1 MKSHLLLFGLTS
13 ALATGFVSC
22 VDNDYDLSDIDT
34 TTRLTVN
41 DLVVPVNIDEVE
53 LGDIITFDDDSRIK
67 VVEIGGK
74 TFYALTETGTFS
86 SDPIHIKNVTAHA
99 PGLDP
104 TTRTLRQVVDENRMR
119 GRAAS
124 VSGNVATY
132 EIEHM
137 GNDFTYSAFEVDEAI
152 VDLDAAKTETM
163 HFRIHLDCLN
173 LDENVKSINFTDLTI
188 QLPKGLT
195 ASTNDGSYNP
205 RTGLWIIP
213 TFHVNG
219 KSAEAIL
226 TSTAIDFKAND
237 TEINSQRDF
246 IFHSEFK
253 VLSGL
258 LTVTTAEGH
267 TLPPTLE
274 FRASY
279 ALDDIKVK
287 SFSGTLNYNING
299 MSIDPVDLS
308 DLPEFLSGEG
318 TSILLANPQLY
329 IGLNNPVAGE
339 RLNYRAGISIT
350 AKRDNYRDLVFPM
363 DNGTFAVGYNH
374 GITGPYNFVL
384 APSDKDLNTPAK
396 YAANLS
402 FQRYTALS
410 DMLAIPEADA
420 SQTLPKQLVVSV
432 VEPGI
437 PTQDVE
443 DFDLGVDLPGVD
455 GSYEFVA
462 PLNLEPGSQITY
474 SERRDGWNDEDLDAV
489 VISRLSLTAT
499 AVNNT
504 PLTATLVAYPID
516 VNGNVINDVEIKSNI
531 LGADSSTDVVIEMTG
546 EVRHLDGVIF
556 KATVHPGDDNRV
568 LEPSQTIKL
577 SNIRARVTGYYEKEL

>member
-1 MKSHLLLFGLTS
+1 MKSHVLLGLTT

-53 LGDIITFDDDSRIK
+53 LGDIITYDDDSRIK

-74 TFYALTETGTFS
+74 SFYALTETGTFS
-86 SDPIHIKNVTAHA
+86 SDKIHINSVTADA
-99 PGLDP
+99 PVLAP
-104 TTRTLRQVVDENRMR
+104 TTRTLQQVIDESQMR

-124 VSGNVATY
+124 VTGNVATY
-132 EIEHM
+132 EIENM
-137 GNDFTYSAFEVDEAI
+137 GNNFTYSAFEVDEAI
-152 VDLDAAKTETM
+152 VDLDAAKTEPM
-163 HFRIHLDCLN
+163 NFRIHLDCLN
-173 LDENVKSINFTDLTI
+173 LDESVKSIDFTDLII

-195 ASTNDGSYNP
+195 ATTNNGSYNST
-205 RTGLWIIP
+205 TGLWIIP
-213 TFHVNG
+213 VFHVNG
-219 KSAEAIL
+219 KSADAML
-226 TSTAIDFKAND
+226 SATAIDFKANNAK
-237 TEINSQRDF
+237 INNQRNF
-246 IFHSEFK
+246 IFNSKFM
-253 VLSGL
+253 VQSGL
-258 LTVTTAEGH
+258 LTVTNAEGH

-279 ALDDIKVK
+279 TLDDIKVK
-287 SFSGTLNYNING
+287 SFSGTLNYNLNG
-299 MSIDPVDLS
+299 MSIDPVNLS
-308 DLPEFLSGEG
+308 NLPDFLSGEG
-318 TSILLANPQLY
+318 TNIMLANPQLY

-339 RLNYRAGISIT
+339 RLNYMAGISIT

-363 DNGTFAVGYNH
+363 DNGTFQVGYNH
-374 GITGPYNFVL
+374 GVTGPYNFVL
-384 APSDKDLNTPAK
+384 APSANDLNTPEK

-402 FQRYTALS
+402 FQPYTALS
-410 DMLAIPEADA
+410 DMLAIPEANA
-420 SQTLPKQLVVSV
+420 AQTLPKQLIVNVVN
-432 VEPGI
+432 PGI
-437 PTQDVE
+437 PTQGVE
-443 DFDLGVDLPGVD
+443 DFDLGVDLPGVE

-489 VISRLSLTAT
+489 VISKLSLTAT

-504 PLTATLVAYPID
+504 PLSATLVAYPID
-516 VNGNVINDVEIKSNI
+516 INGNVINDVEIKSNT

>member
-1 MKSHLLLFGLTS
+1 MKSHVLLGLTT

-22 VDNDYDLSDIDT
+22 VDNNYDLSDIDT

-53 LGDIITFDDDSRIK
+53 LGDIITYDDDSRIK

-74 TFYALTETGTFS
+74 SFYALTETGTFS
-86 SDPIHIKNVTAHA
+86 SDKIHINSVTADA
-99 PGLDP
+99 PVLAP
-104 TTRTLRQVVDENRMR
+104 TTRTLKQVIDESQMR

-124 VSGNVATY
+124 VTGNVATY
-132 EIEHM
+132 EIENM
-137 GNDFTYSAFEVDEAI
+137 GNNFTYSAFEVDEAI
-152 VDLDAAKTETM
+152 VDLDAAKTEPM
-163 HFRIHLDCLN
+163 NFRIHLDCLN
-173 LDENVKSINFTDLTI
+173 LDESVKSIDFTDLII

-195 ASTNDGSYNP
+195 ATTNNGSYNP
-205 RTGLWIIP
+205 TTGLWIIP
-213 TFHVNG
+213 VFHVNG
-219 KSAEAIL
+219 KSADAML
-226 TSTAIDFKAND
+226 SATAIDFKANNAK
-237 TEINSQRDF
+237 INNQRNF
-246 IFHSEFK
+246 IFNSKFM
-253 VLSGL
+253 VQSGL
-258 LTVTTAEGH
+258 LTVTNAEGH

-279 ALDDIKVK
+279 TLDDIKVK
-287 SFSGTLNYNING
+287 SFSGTLNYNLNG
-299 MSIDPVDLS
+299 MSIDPVNLS
-308 DLPEFLSGEG
+308 NLPDFLSGEG
-318 TSILLANPQLY
+318 TNIMLANPQLY

-339 RLNYRAGISIT
+339 RLNYMAGISIT

-363 DNGTFAVGYNH
+363 DNGTFQVGYNH
-374 GITGPYNFVL
+374 GVTGPYNFVL
-384 APSDKDLNTPAK
+384 APSANDLNTPEK

-402 FQRYTALS
+402 FQPYTALS
-410 DMLAIPEADA
+410 DMLAIPEANA
-420 SQTLPKQLVVSV
+420 AQTLPKQLIVNVVN
-432 VEPGI
+432 PGI
-437 PTQDVE
+437 PTQGVE
-443 DFDLGVDLPGVD
+443 DFDLGVDLPGVE

-489 VISRLSLTAT
+489 VISKLSLTAT

-504 PLTATLVAYPID
+504 PLSATLVAYPID
-516 VNGNVINDVEIKSNI
+516 INGNVINDVKIKSNT